1 MNRKSGTGRFLPKM
15 GNYLSNKKYSL
26 LYLVIGFILT
36 LVVLGVFVI
45 LSNQRLKALI
55 SYSDQV
61 EQTYQAIETI
71 EKISNRLKDAE
82 TAVRGFVI
90 TKDSSYLDPLFKAR
104 LDLPVL
110 MDSIKLL
117 TADNEMQRMRLG
129 MLHNTLLLRMKILED
144 AIPLVNDGT
153 YNEVMIDR
161 MAKGKQMMNN
171 FRMELEII
179 RKEEQALLH
188 DRFLQKETYQ
198 KLTPGIFRQLS
209 IVVGFVSIALF
220 VLLLL
225 EFLRRLRFQKALQQ
239 QVDAIRQSNDE
250 LTQLAFA
257 ASHDL
262 QEPVRKMRI
271 FTDRLLMKQKK
282 SLPAEELM
290 ILGRIDYSARRLQGM
305 LEDISNYM
313 DLIGSVEE
321 KIMLDMRKALHEVI
335 RKNEPAIQEAQ
346 AQIQVDPLP
355 ELFACPSQIKLI
367 FQALLDNAL
376 KFSKP
381 GIPPSIRIYS
391 EPIKAEQL
399 KELIESPLHARFWV
413 IHFTDNGMG
422 FDNVYR
428 SKIFQLFR
436 RLHHQDEFSG
446 RGIGL
451 AICQRVM
458 SNHQGFISAIGKP
471 GEGARFMLF
480 FPMD

>member
-1 MNRKSGTGRFLPKM
+1 MNRKPGTGRFLPKM

-153 YNEVMIDR
+153 YNE
-161 MAKGKQMMNN
+161 
-171 FRMELEII
+171 
-179 RKEEQALLH
+179 EQALLH

-290 ILGRIDYSARRLQGM
+290 ILGRIDYSARRLQGL